1 MKKILISVLFPIC
14 IYGQPVQKIN
24 SLGFG
29 FSNNLETL
37 TSLFNNSNAKQ
48 LLHIDYKNK
57 SDSSKNFRSSLFFNL
72 PKTENN
78 VMTIDNLFIAIGYGK
93 QINFLKME
101 KLNIYYGIDFYYK
114 MTAKRA
120 RLGPIISS
128 SNYGFGVLGFL
139 EFEFAIDNNL
149 SLYSEFNMGIGF
161 HQNEDGPDPGT
172 GLITWYLKKISTKN
186 LSIGIRKSF

>member
-37 TSLFNNSNAKQ
+37 SSLFNNSNAKQ

-78 VMTIDNLFIAIGYGK
+78 VITIDNLFIAIGYGK

-101 KLNIYYGIDFYYK
+101 KLNIYYGIDFYCK

-149 SLYSEFNMGIGF
+149 SLYSDFNMGFGF
-161 HQNEDGPDPGT
+161 HQNENGPDPGT
-172 GLITWYLKKISTKN
+172 GLINWYLKKISTKN